1 MSKLIPV
8 EEALARILASAA
20 EPVAAEMVGV
30 ADAYGR
36 TLAEDVAA
44 LRTQPPFPASA
55 MDGYAVRSEDV
66 AAVPAKLTL
75 IGMSAAGHGFS
86 GTIGPGETVRILT
99 GAPVPA
105 GADTILI
112 QENADVSNNVV
123 TAKETVAAKRHIRV
137 PGLDFQSGDP
147 LLRAGECLDAR
158 RLALAAAGGHAT
170 LQVRRRPRVAILA
183 TGDELVAPGEP
194 ARWDQIVASNGLAV
208 ASLAREA
215 GAEPIDLGIAGDS
228 LASLEA
234 ALGRA
239 RDAKADLLVTLG
251 GASVGDHDLVQAA
264 LHREGLELGFW
275 RVALRPGKPLM
286 HGRLGPMMV
295 IGLPGNPVS
304 AVVCGLLFV
313 VPAIRA
319 LLGDPK
325 AGADRSEPALLGADM
340 PANDIRQDYMRARI
354 EIADDG
360 RPMAYAEMRQDS
372 SMLSVL
378 GQSEALLV
386 RPPGAP
392 AAKRGDPCRIIRL
405 DRALL

>member
-1 MSKLIPV
+1 MW
-8 EEALARILASAA
+8 
-20 EPVAAEMVGV
+20 
-30 ADAYGR
+30 
-36 TLAEDVAA
+36 
-44 LRTQPPFPASA
+44 PPF
-55 MDGYAVRSEDV
+55 RR
-66 AAVPAKLTL
+66 KLTL

-137 PGLDFQSGDP
+137 PGLDFQFGDP

-239 RDAKADLLVTLG
+239 RDAKADL
-251 GASVGDHDLVQAA
+251 
-264 LHREGLELGFW
+264 
-275 RVALRPGKPLM
+275 P
-286 HGRLGPMMV
+286 
-295 IGLPGNPVS
+295 
-304 AVVCGLLFV
+304 
-313 VPAIRA
+313 
-319 LLGDPK
+319 GDP
-325 AGADRSEPALLGADM
+325 
-340 PANDIRQDYMRARI
+340 
-354 EIADDG
+354 G
-360 RPMAYAEMRQDS
+360 RR
-372 SMLSVL
+372 L
-378 GQSEALLV
+378 
-386 RPPGAP
+386 
-392 AAKRGDPCRIIRL
+392 RG
-405 DRALL
+405 